1 MRVEA
6 RGLGAL
12 AMAAALLSLS
22 GCAGLVT
29 HKKTISISSK
39 PSGAAVYANGAKVGK
54 TPLAIVPDQVFPPR
68 FVGMSYRA
76 FGTLAIRKAGC
87 EEYTRQVNDYV
98 LSKDI
103 HVKLKCNPD
112 YHPPA
117 AESSPVESSG
127 NGASGNG
134 KAHDS
139 VAFRLRR
146 LEALHKDGLITDQEY
161 HAIRKR
167 ILSGL

>member
-1 MRVEA
+1 MRVTA
-6 RGLGAL
+6 RGLGVPV
-12 AMAAALLSLS
+12 MAAALLSLS

-29 HKKTISISSK
+29 HKKTISITSK
-39 PSGAAVYANGAKVGK
+39 PSGAGVYANGAKVGD

-76 FGTLAIRKAGC
+76 AGTLAIKKAGC

-103 HVKLKCNPD
+103 HVQLKCNPD
-112 YHPPA
+112 DHPQA
-117 AESSPVESSG
+117 AKSSPAVPAGSG
-127 NGASGNG
+127 TSGNG
-134 KAHDS
+134 KTHKSA
-139 VAFRLRR
+139 AFRLRR

-161 HAIRKR
+161 HTIRKR
-167 ILSGL
+167 ILNGL

>member
-1 MRVEA
+1 MRVTA
-6 RGLGAL
+6 RGLAAA
-12 AMAAALLSLS
+12 AMVAALLGLS

-39 PSGAAVYANGAKVGK
+39 PSGAAVYANGAKVGE

-76 FGTLAIRKAGC
+76 AGTLAIRKAGC
-87 EEYTRQVNDYV
+87 EEYTSQVNDYV

-103 HVKLKCNPD
+103 HVQLKCDPN

-117 AESSPVESSG
+117 AQASPGVSS
-127 NGASGNG
+127 ASGKPG
-134 KAHDS
+134 PGTSDKS
-139 VAFRLRR
+139 IAFRLRR